1 MSFADRVLR
10 HRAAALLL
18 SLSLLVV
25 PTSRTARAEA
35 AFSLDAAEFEKKT
48 WSNGGFAEI
57 KWEHMDVRQGSAL
70 ALLNMY
76 DDPQADWDQLSGSL
90 QLNGAYAKGIAQ
102 LHWLLNATGQEDTF
116 GWRDRAEVYETYLN
130 LAPASGTTAS
140 VGKKSYKWGKGYAW
154 NPVGFINRTKDP
166 NNPEEALEGFITSDL
181 EIIRSF
187 SGDLQNIA
195 LTTALLPVWQGV
207 NEDFGA
213 ADNLNLAAKL
223 YLLYLNTDIDFI
235 VYSGNSRTIRFG
247 GDFSRNLTTNFEI
260 HGELAYI
267 PTVDK
272 VTLDEQGRRM
282 RQSGSATSSLI
293 GIRYLTEFDLTS
305 IIEYYHNGLGYTD
318 EEMDRFYRRVAV
330 GGEQWTLTGNDA
342 LLQQM
347 QQLASRGYSRP
358 NPGRDYLYAR
368 FSLKEPFDLLYFT
381 PAATF
386 IVNLDDQSFSA
397 TPELTYTGITNWE
410 LQLRFSLLNGDPS
423 TEFGEKQNSN
433 KLELRIRSFF

>member
-1 MSFADRVLR
+1 MGFANRMLCNR
-10 HRAAALLL
+10 GAAFLLLL
-18 SLSLLVV
+18 SLLVGT
-25 PTSRTARAEA
+25 TSRTVRAEE
-35 AFSLDAAEFEKKT
+35 AFSFDAEEFEKKT

-70 ALLNMY
+70 SLLNMY
-76 DDPQADWDQLSGSL
+76 DDPQSDLDQLSGSL

-116 GWRDRAEVYETYLN
+116 GWYDTADIYETYLN
-130 LAPASGTTAS
+130 LTPASGMTAS

-166 NNPEEALEGFITSDL
+166 NNPEEALEGFITSDF
-181 EIIRSF
+181 EMIRSF

-213 ADNLNLAAKL
+213 EDNLNLAAKL
-223 YLLYLNTDIDFI
+223 YMLYLNTDIDFI
-235 VYSGNSRTIRFG
+235 VYSGNSRTTRFG

-260 HGELAYI
+260 HGEAAYI
-267 PTVDK
+267 PEVER
-272 VTLDEQGRRM
+272 VTLNEGGQRV
-282 RQSGSATSSLI
+282 RQSGSATSYLA

-305 IIEYYHNGLGYTD
+305 IIEYYHNGLGYTED
-318 EEMDRFYRRVAV
+318 EMSRFYQRVAT
-330 GGEQWTLTGNDA
+330 GETLWTATGNDA

-347 QQLASRGYSRP
+347 LQLSAQGYSRP

-368 FSLKEPFDLLYFT
+368 FSLKESFDILYFT
-381 PAATF
+381 PAVTT
-386 IVNLDDQSFSA
+386 ILNLDDQSFSV

-410 LQLRFSLLNGDPS
+410 LQLRFSLLNGDQS

-433 KLELRIRSFF
+433 KLELRIRYFF

>member
-1 MSFADRVLR
+1 MSFANRMLCPCG
-10 HRAAALLL
+10 AAFFLL
-18 SLSLLVV
+18 SFLWVL
-25 PTSRTARAEA
+25 TASRMAQAEE
-35 AFSLDAAEFEKKT
+35 AFSLNMEEFEKKT

-70 ALLNMY
+70 SLLNMY
-76 DDPQADWDQLSGSL
+76 NDPQSDLDQLSGSL
-90 QLNGAYAKGIAQ
+90 QLNGAYSRGIAQ
-102 LHWLLNATGQEDTF
+102 LHWLLNATGQENTF
-116 GWRDRAEVYETYLN
+116 GWYDTADIYESYLN
-130 LAPASGTTAS
+130 LTPASGMTAS

-166 NNPEEALEGFITSDL
+166 NNPEEALEGFITTDF
-181 EIIRSF
+181 EMIRSF

-213 ADNLNLAAKL
+213 EDNLNLAAKL

-235 VYSGNSRTIRFG
+235 VYSGNSRTTRFG

-260 HGELAYI
+260 HGEAVYI
-267 PTVDK
+267 PEVER
-272 VTLDEQGRRM
+272 VTLNEGGQRVRR
-282 RQSGSATSSLI
+282 SGSATSYLA

-305 IIEYYHNGLGYTD
+305 IIEYYHNGLGYTED
-318 EEMDRFYRRVAV
+318 EMSRFYQRVAT
-330 GGEQWTLTGNDA
+330 GETQWTLTGNDS

-347 QQLASRGYSRP
+347 LQLSAQGYSRP

-368 FSLKEPFDLLYFT
+368 FSLKEPFDILYFT
-381 PAATF
+381 PAVTT
-386 IVNLDDQSFSA
+386 ILNLDDQSFSV

-410 LQLRFSLLNGDPS
+410 LQLRFSLLNGDQS

-433 KLELRIRSFF
+433 KLELRIRYFF